1 MSVNHPL
8 TGGIILQNFKKRSAQ
23 ACKTGLVGAVLV
35 GMLGLPNLG
44 FAATALPL
52 SDIAQNPNKDSI
64 LKLNY
69 AGVLKGYTDGT
80 FRPQNEVTRAEFA
93 KVAVLAM
100 GYTEEQAKLLQGTTV
115 FKDLPANHWATGYI
129 NLAVSQGIIKGYPDG
144 TFKPNN
150 NVKIAEA
157 LTVYVQ
163 GLKINVNASA
173 VGEWYYPYLLEANK
187 AGLYDSAETPTVGAK
202 RDIVSKYTS
211 RFMETPVYAN
221 GAYYDRNGNAD
232 GTNQKLPVV
241 KGVVSSYNK
250 TTKKL
255 KITGQNSEITVSDK
269 AQVYGNIVVGAQVQY
284 IVNKGNIDFL
294 IVSTAE
300 SQIVE
305 GVVKTGLNFSSA
317 IGDEKQFKAIVKG
330 KEIVLEVVN
339 GVNVSR
345 TNIGQKFVA
354 VLGDDGRVE
363 SITFSKNTTTG
374 LIEKISAVSGT
385 NAKKE
390 LKVGSETYVL
400 TNSATIK
407 GKAHPQAKE
416 ATASFADMGKG
427 DQVELTMDEDG
438 KVTAVVYTK
447 LTATETIKV
456 DTDDNLIIIGSVKY
470 EVFKDTELIVDE
482 EEVDELDELQD
493 GKLAV
498 LTFDEDGLLKKVE
511 QGTKVASN
519 KVVADTTAYQA
530 GPPVNLA
537 TIKVDKKTYDILAT
551 AKLTI
556 DGKKVSATTIKE
568 NQLNDYRIISWKYN
582 LGTNDIVELE
592 VESQT
597 VKGYV
602 TKKSGD
608 KITVNGK
615 VYELASGVTIDNN
628 AATNDKEYTLTLDSE
643 GKVKAVSGALK
654 TVSGIVEE
662 VEIRED
668 NGEITSAKITVDG
681 EKYTV
686 DNEDAVEDLEQF
698 EYVTLTLNRDQ
709 EVTAAS
715 AQGKKEESKVSFIG
729 IESRVNG
736 DKYVYFDDVSTSLKM
751 AENAK
756 VKYYDGSDMKES
768 DVKKTDKVDLW
779 TKADGQVYVIVV
791 LKR

>member
-1 MSVNHPL
+1 M
-8 TGGIILQNFKKRSAQ
+8 QNFKKRSAQ

-163 GLKINVNASA
+163 GLKINVNTSS

-202 RDIVSKYTS
+202 RDIVAKYSS

-221 GAYYDRNGNAD
+221 GAYYDRNGNAN

-305 GVVKTGLNFSSA
+305 GVVKTGLNSSSA

-537 TIKVDKKTYDILAT
+537 TIEVDKKTYDILAT

-751 AENAK
+751 AGNAK

>member
-1 MSVNHPL
+1 M
-8 TGGIILQNFKKRSAQ
+8 QNFKKRSAQ

-602 TKKSGD
+602 TKKTGD

>member
-1 MSVNHPL
+1 M
-8 TGGIILQNFKKRSAQ
+8 QNFKKRSAQ

-163 GLKINVNASA
+163 GLKINVNTSS

-202 RDIVSKYTS
+202 RDIVAKYSS

-221 GAYYDRNGNAD
+221 GAYYDRNGKAD

-363 SITFSKNTTTG
+363 SITFAKNTTTG

-416 ATASFADMGKG
+416 ATASFADMEKG

-493 GKLAV
+493 GELAV

-681 EKYTV
+681 EKYTI
-686 DNEDAVEDLEQF
+686 DDEDAVEDLEQF

-791 LKR
+791 LKQ

>member
-1 MSVNHPL
+1 M
-8 TGGIILQNFKKRSAQ
+8 QNFKKRSAQ

>member
-1 MSVNHPL
+1 
-8 TGGIILQNFKKRSAQ
+8 
-23 ACKTGLVGAVLV
+23 
-35 GMLGLPNLG
+35 
-44 FAATALPL
+44 
-52 SDIAQNPNKDSI
+52 
-64 LKLNY
+64 
-69 AGVLKGYTDGT
+69 
-80 FRPQNEVTRAEFA
+80 
-93 KVAVLAM
+93 
-100 GYTEEQAKLLQGTTV
+100 
-115 FKDLPANHWATGYI
+115 
-129 NLAVSQGIIKGYPDG
+129 
-144 TFKPNN
+144 
-150 NVKIAEA
+150 
-157 LTVYVQ
+157 
-163 GLKINVNASA
+163 
-173 VGEWYYPYLLEANK
+173 
-187 AGLYDSAETPTVGAK
+187 
-202 RDIVSKYTS
+202 
-211 RFMETPVYAN
+211 
-221 GAYYDRNGNAD
+221 
-232 GTNQKLPVV
+232 
-241 KGVVSSYNK
+241 
-250 TTKKL
+250 
-255 KITGQNSEITVSDK
+255 
-269 AQVYGNIVVGAQVQY
+269 
-284 IVNKGNIDFL
+284 
-294 IVSTAE
+294 
-300 SQIVE
+300 
-305 GVVKTGLNFSSA
+305 
-317 IGDEKQFKAIVKG
+317 
-330 KEIVLEVVN
+330 
-339 GVNVSR
+339 
-345 TNIGQKFVA
+345 
-354 VLGDDGRVE
+354 
-363 SITFSKNTTTG
+363 
-374 LIEKISAVSGT
+374 
-385 NAKKE
+385 
-390 LKVGSETYVL
+390 
-400 TNSATIK
+400 
-407 GKAHPQAKE
+407 
-416 ATASFADMGKG
+416 
-427 DQVELTMDEDG
+427 
-438 KVTAVVYTK
+438 
-447 LTATETIKV
+447 
-456 DTDDNLIIIGSVKY
+456 
-470 EVFKDTELIVDE
+470 VDE

-511 QGTKVASN
+511 QGTKVASD

-530 GPPVNLA
+530 GPPVKLA

-568 NQLNDYRIISWKYN
+568 NQLNDFRIISWKYN

-668 NGEITSAKITVDG
+668 NGEITSAEITVDG

-686 DNEDAVEDLEQF
+686 DDEDAVEDLEQF

-736 DKYVYFDDVSTSLKM
+736 DKYVYFDDVSTGMKM